1 MRLNSTQHA
10 WFLAVLLYAGALPV
24 AGYETPSIPR
34 VDAVFAAWSGIDHPG
49 CALAVQKDGVVI
61 YAKGYGMANLE
72 AEVPNTPD
80 TIFDIGSVSKQF
92 TAMAVV
98 LLAQDHKLSLDDDIR
113 EYLPEIPDY
122 GNRITINQLL
132 HHTSGLRNYTD
143 LFDLV
148 GVPEVDLTTTRD
160 ALDLIARQR
169 GVNFSPGEEFMYSD
183 TNYFLA
189 GEIVRRVS
197 GTSLRRFS
205 EQRIFRPLEMTRTHI
220 NDQPREVV
228 PGRAIGYEPTD
239 RAYLSYLSNFE
250 QVGDGSVLTT
260 VLDLSRWLRNFERPR
275 VGGKQ
280 AIDLL
285 LRTAA
290 LNDGSH
296 TAYGSGVF
304 VDTYRGLPWIH
315 HGGEWVGYRAAVS
328 RFPTEKL
335 SVVVTCNVIG
345 SLNATALT
353 LGVADHFLGAAAK
366 SAPPPRANRS
376 AADQAGLY
384 WSSEHGT
391 LRRFEAR
398 DGILTLVHGSSA
410 IALVAEGPG
419 RYRKS
424 GAEPMSTYQF
434 FADDASSAARMEEH
448 CCGRTAHY
456 ARVSNARDAP
466 PIGDYTGRYITDEL
480 PGYWELDDDK
490 GTLVRRQ
497 PYQHDTPLI
506 PAFADTFVGSLSEGD
521 FLVHFVRGTRGRVT
535 GLFISGEMLRPMM
548 LVRQQEVPSQAKQS
562 VGRE

>member
-1 MRLNSTQHA
+1 MKSRKQA
-10 WFLAVLLYAGALPV
+10 CFLASLVCAGALPV
-24 AGYETPSIPR
+24 AGHEAPSIAGI
-34 VDAVFAAWSGIDHPG
+34 DAVFAAWSGIDRPG

-72 AEVPNTPD
+72 AVVPNTPD

-98 LLAQDHKLSLDDDIR
+98 LLAEDRKLSLDDDIR

-122 GNRITINQLL
+122 GTRITINQLL

-143 LFDLV
+143 LFDLA

-169 GVNFSPGEEFMYSD
+169 GVNFKPGDEFMYSD

-197 GTSLRRFS
+197 GISLRQFS
-205 EQRIFRPLEMTRTHI
+205 EERIFRPLGMTRTHI
-220 NDQPREVV
+220 NDQPREIV
-228 PGRAIGYEPTD
+228 PGRAIGYEPTH
-239 RAYLSYLSNFE
+239 RGYLSYLSNFE

-260 VLDLSRWLRNFERPR
+260 VLDLSRWQRNFEQPR
-275 VGGKQ
+275 VGGKR
-280 AIDLL
+280 AIELL
-285 LRTAA
+285 LQTAM
-290 LNDGSH
+290 LNDGSR

-328 RFPTEKL
+328 RFPSEKL
-335 SVVVTCNVIG
+335 SVVVACNVIG

-353 LGVADHFLGAAAK
+353 LGVADHYLGAAAK
-366 SAPPPRANRS
+366 GPPPPRADGS

-384 WSSEHGT
+384 WSSDDGT
-391 LRRFEAR
+391 VRRFEAR
-398 DGILTLVHGSSA
+398 HGILTLARGSSS
-410 IALVAEGPG
+410 IVLVAEGQG

-424 GAEPMSTYQF
+424 DAEPRSTYQF
-434 FADDASSAARMEEH
+434 FAGNASPAMRMEEH

-456 ARVSNARDAP
+456 VRVSDDAHDAP
-466 PIGDYTGRYITDEL
+466 PIGDYTGRYLTDDL
-480 PGYWELDDDK
+480 PGYWQLIDDK

-497 PYQHDTPLI
+497 PYQHDTPLV

-521 FLVHFVRGTRGRVT
+521 FLVHFVRGAGGRVT
-535 GLFISGEMLRPMM
+535 GMLISGEMLRPMM
-548 LVRQQEVPSQAKQS
+548 LARQQEIAH
-562 VGRE
+562 